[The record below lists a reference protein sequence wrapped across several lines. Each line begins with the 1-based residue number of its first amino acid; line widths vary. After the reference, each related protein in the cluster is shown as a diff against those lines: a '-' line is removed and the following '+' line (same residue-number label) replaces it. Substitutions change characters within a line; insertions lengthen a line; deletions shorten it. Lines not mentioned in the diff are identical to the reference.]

1 MAGGGRGQRLALV
14 PTQASLLAR
23 CPGETGL
30 SQSEE
35 EAGAFTSPDCC
46 VPLPAGEEVSI
57 EDGFPRAL

>member
-1 MAGGGRGQRLALV
+1 M

-23 CPGETGL
+23 CPGEPGL

-35 EAGAFTSPDCC
+35 EAGAFTSPDCY

>member
-1 MAGGGRGQRLALV
+1 M

-23 CPGETGL
+23 CPGEPGL

-35 EAGAFTSPDCC
+35 EAGAFTSPDCY
-46 VPLPAGEEVSI
+46 VPLPAGEVSI